1 MPREANKASRRS
13 RRIAPALR
21 LVGAL
26 GGFQEDG
33 ELVQPLRA
41 ERGEHPA
48 GDGPSELYPT
58 AHPSC
63 RIVRTVALD
72 SVRLG
77 TCEA

>member
-1 MPREANKASRRS
+1 MTTSTLELDIDRAAISCRS
-13 RRIAPALR
+13 
-21 LVGAL
+21 V
-26 GGFQEDG
+26 
-33 ELVQPLRA
+33 RA